1 MSQNNQTSITDDVTN
16 NAEHREE
23 NFESYYKKIISMQDH
38 LERIQIVTQ
47 KLEAKY
53 ADYEETKNFVQFLRT
68 VEEVFA
74 HAEKEKWSVERTE
87 DEMIKSE
94 MYILSK
100 MSGVGEEVF
109 QAIYDE
115 FTYTSHDVE
124 KIQIIAK
131 QLLDQYPAEESPDRE
146 CREFIMYIRD
156 ALLVFAHTLQGEKAF
171 DEITEAKTQIIHLR
185 MEAMAADNKPPLNML
200 EDIYKEFLDELH
212 HAA

>member
-1 MSQNNQTSITDDVTN
+1 MSQNDHVINDGGVQN
-16 NAEHREE
+16 PEHREE
-23 NFESYYKKIISMQDH
+23 DFDAYYKKVISMQDH

-53 ADYEETKNFVQFLRT
+53 ADYEETKNFLHFLQT

-74 HAEKEKWSVERTE
+74 HAEKEQWSVERTE

-109 QAIYDE
+109 QSIYDE
-115 FTYTSHDVE
+115 FTHTSHDVE

-131 QLLDQYPAEESPDRE
+131 QLLDKYPHENESPDRE
-146 CREFIMYIRD
+146 CREFIMYVRD
-156 ALLVFAHTLQGEKAF
+156 ALLVFAHALQGEQAF
-171 DEITEAKTQIIHLR
+171 DEITEAKAQIIHLR
-185 MEAMAADNKPPLNML
+185 MELMAADNRPPITIL
-200 EDIYKEFLDELH
+200 EGIYKEFVDELYR
-212 HAA
+212 AA